1 MFLCLLRIIFKI
13 SKSFSRDFEIIFCLC
28 QGSLLPAQSP
38 GFQSAADLG
47 SSSSSSGSED
57 TDDAPLSSLIH
68 KEQNEGLG
76 SSSCVLTKDDL
87 VDGLRVLYLKDGL
100 FMEGVVQ
107 EISPPDV

>member
-1 MFLCLLRIIFKI
+1 MFLCLLRIVFKI
-13 SKSFSRDFEIIFCLC
+13 SKFFSGDFKLFFCLC

-38 GFQSAADLG
+38 GRQSAADLG
-47 SSSSSSGSED
+47 SSSSSGSED